1 MPDKLLIVDPLKV
14 RHYRH
19 KCAGIKLKLIGD
31 WNENIETRLK
41 PVNEDDKNEF
51 DFIRLHLTMML
62 VIKSCLF
69 FKTCKDDCLF
79 LSEVITKRS
88 LNDF

>member
-1 MPDKLLIVDPLKV
+1 MPDKLQIIDPLKV

-19 KCAGIKLKLIGD
+19 KCAGIKLKGD
-31 WNENIETRLK
+31 WNGNIETRLK

-51 DFIRLHLTMML
+51 DFTRLHLTMMP

-69 FKTCKDDCLF
+69 FNICKDDCLF
-79 LSEVITKRS
+79 LSEVIME
-88 LNDF
+88 